1 LISKL
6 VKYQKQLK
14 AENSISHKQEF
25 VNACIETITKN
36 VPYGIYNVTN
46 TGYITTELL
55 VEKLKKTIAKDK
67 VFELIE
73 SDEFYK
79 SCAVTPR
86 SNCILDNS
94 KLLSTGI
101 KMSSVDESLDYC
113 LNNWK

>member
-1 LISKL
+1 
-6 VKYQKQLK
+6 
-14 AENSISHKQEF
+14 
-25 VNACIETITKN
+25 
-36 VPYGIYNVTN
+36 
-46 TGYITTELL
+46 
-55 VEKLKKTIAKDK
+55 
-67 VFELIE
+67 LIE
-73 SDEFYK
+73 ADEFYK